1 MSSVYI
7 AYGPNLNTA
16 EMARQCPTA
25 MRLGAS
31 ELKDY
36 RLVFRGKQ
44 GEAVAKVEPL
54 KGGRVPVMVWELT
67 PDDETALDRC
77 EGFPLRC
84 RKETVTIAL
93 NRKRVKAMA
102 YILNE
107 GVPLGLPSRHYYG
120 LVSQGY
126 RDASFDERVLASAIE
141 GSKNEAAVDDT

>member
-44 GEAVAKVEPL
+44 GEAVANVEPL
-54 KGGRVPVMVWELT
+54 KGGRVPVIT
-67 PDDETALDRC
+67 PADETALDRC

-102 YILNE
+102 YILND

-141 GSKNEAAVDDT
+141 TSKKEAAADDT